1 VSGVVM
7 AAVAVLGLWFILLA
21 LLGLLGEA
29 WDAAKRR

>member
-1 VSGVVM
+1 VRVLH
-7 AAVAVLGLWFILLA
+7 AAVIVIGLWFILLA

>member
-1 VSGVVM
+1 MRVLH
-7 AAVAVLGLWFILLA
+7 AAVIGVGLWFILLA